1 MHRPNQARRS
11 RVDFDSISVWPYQ
24 SVAIKAKEDVMPKVG
39 GKSVIAT
46 LNPTNQNLDG
56 LHRIVSKILDLAGCG
71 GCGRLAY
78 LNLGFQ
84 GDPAELTKEG
94 VISIQTEGF

>member
-1 MHRPNQARRS
+1 
-11 RVDFDSISVWPYQ
+11 
-24 SVAIKAKEDVMPKVG
+24 MPKFG
-39 GKSVIAT
+39 GKSAIAT
-46 LNPTNQNLDG
+46 LNPTNQNIEG

-78 LNLGFQ
+78 LTLGFQ